1 MKRLQSTAS
10 GLVFSIT
17 EELPRKREIGGV
29 GWGWEGRRT
38 VGLNSR
44 EERKKERKK
53 TKHVERGKN
62 QRIKFPIKS
71 HLSPLG

>member
-53 TKHVERGKN
+53 ENETRGEGKEPAHQISN
-62 QRIKFPIKS
+62 
-71 HLSPLG
+71 